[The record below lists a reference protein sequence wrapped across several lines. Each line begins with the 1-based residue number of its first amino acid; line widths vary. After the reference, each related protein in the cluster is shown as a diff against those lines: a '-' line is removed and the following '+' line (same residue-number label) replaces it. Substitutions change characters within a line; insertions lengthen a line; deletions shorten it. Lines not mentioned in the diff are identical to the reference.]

1 MSTIVTVGEYFV
13 KYVGMGFTPQN
24 QPAGI
29 INLEDHSN
37 VTLCFMA
44 RKGKGA
50 NSIVKESLRII
61 DNGASY
67 HVSGE
72 EGIWVGQRRRLK
84 NPKSLAGFDA
94 EAPHSK
100 SLTAYEIGT
109 VAIPATVKG
118 QPTTIKVNNVLYI
131 PQMGNVTLVSGS
143 MLDTLGHRF
152 TTADGVVSCYNKRGV
167 MKWNAFKNDGL
178 YTFEDTHQKCM
189 MSMDEAHAKFGHM
202 SEKILKQMGDFEG
215 EMSP

>member
-1 MSTIVTVGEYFV
+1 
-13 KYVGMGFTPQN
+13 
-24 QPAGI
+24 
-29 INLEDHSN
+29 
-37 VTLCFMA
+37 MA